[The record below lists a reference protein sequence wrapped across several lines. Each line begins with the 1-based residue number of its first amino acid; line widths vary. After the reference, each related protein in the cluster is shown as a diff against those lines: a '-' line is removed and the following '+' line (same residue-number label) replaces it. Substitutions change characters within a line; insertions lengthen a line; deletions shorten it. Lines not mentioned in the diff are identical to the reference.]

1 MFVSQLKTT
10 GLPIPPPRRLIRAAR
25 LTPGERVLEVRPYEG
40 RTARHIA
47 EHLGPVGRL
56 DLVDIPEH
64 MLDQA
69 VHHIRTRAP
78 RQAAPVV
85 PTVADPR
92 VLPFADDTFAAAY
105 LVGVLPTLPDTAR
118 VLDELHRVLHPAGR
132 LIIAD
137 HRRTH
142 WLPPH
147 YVRHH
152 ARRHGFAVVA
162 QRGRVR
168 YAQVL
173 RPLREAPDE
182 RASAPAV
189 PEVVRVSTVPGP
201 LIGRALAGTR
211 L

>member
-1 MFVSQLKTT
+1 M
-10 GLPIPPPRRLIRAAR
+10 PIPVLRTDGPPRRLRRRLIAA
-25 LTPGERVLEVRPYEG
+25 LQPAPGERILEIRPFEG
-40 RTARHIA
+40 RLARRVA
-47 EHLGPVGRL
+47 EQLGPTGRL